1 MGETKNL
8 SAPMEDYLEAIAE
21 LIEAHGTARARD
33 IAEELQ
39 VHKSSVTAALQSL
52 ARKGL
57 VNYAP
62 YQAATLTRDG
72 QIQAAEIIRR
82 HESIKRFLTDVLLLS
97 DSLAEE
103 NACRLEHTLDEE
115 VLTRMGLFVA
125 FIEHGGA
132 GRLRCGEH
140 FAKFCEERMEREHG

>member
-1 MGETKNL
+1 MGKTENL
-8 SAPMEDYLEAIAE
+8 SAPLEDYLETIAG
-21 LIEAHGTARARD
+21 LIEQHGAARARD

-57 VNYAP
+57 VNYTP
-62 YQAATLTRDG
+62 YQAATLTGDG
-72 QIQAAEIIRR
+72 RTRAAEIIRR
-82 HESIKRFLTDVLLLS
+82 HESIKRFLADVLLIS

-115 VLTRMGLFVA
+115 ILARMEQFVE
-125 FIEHGGA
+125 FIEHTDTS
-132 GRLRCGEH
+132 RMVCGKGFVE
-140 FAKFCEERMEREHG
+140 FCRERSEYEHG